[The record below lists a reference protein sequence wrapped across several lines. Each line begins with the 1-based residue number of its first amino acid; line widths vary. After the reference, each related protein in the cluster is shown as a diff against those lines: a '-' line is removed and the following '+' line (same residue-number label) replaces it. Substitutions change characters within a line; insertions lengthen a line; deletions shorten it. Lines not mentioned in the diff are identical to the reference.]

1 MVDHAHSCDV
11 RTFDVR
17 TFDVRTIAA
26 HAFHTLGAGT
36 LKPESSRCPR
46 PYPPPSP
53 TLPSAC
59 GGGLGRGAGEGR
71 EGAYDHG
78 GKSQS
83 LDFSR
88 GQIAALFVL
97 FASIVAIPLL
107 LHPLPPIS
115 DYINHLS
122 RMHVIATIGSDSD
135 LARFYQVN
143 WAVIPNLMM
152 DMILPAL
159 VRIMSIY
166 AAGQA
171 YMIASFVLILSGT
184 FALNRQLHGRWSVL
198 PLAAF
203 PLLYNYVFLVG
214 TMNYVSGIGLSLW
227 ALVTWIALRERNLV
241 LRLTVS
247 AAFVAA
253 LFFCHLYA
261 LGTYGLGLLAFEL
274 HRLWSS
280 PSPASVGGA
289 PLPVDAACEPG
300 DHKGRSDGG
309 RSRYPLPTLAR
320 LQGRVGRGTLPARLL
335 DFVATGLPFLP
346 VLPLLMMSPTWGLR
360 GEMGWELAGKIDGLL
375 YVINV
380 YSGAV
385 GSLLAAVMAAAAGFM
400 LYHRAL
406 RFHAFGFVLLAVGAI
421 VYMALPRVAFDTYMA
436 DQRLPISLAF
446 MVIACAQLD
455 LRGFGPRHAFVR
467 RGAVAV
473 LFLLLAARVL
483 EVQTV
488 WAELSPGAAS
498 FRQSVALIDRG
509 AKVMVA
515 YADPDGGDNV
525 LNLGLVH
532 AACLAV
538 IERSAL
544 VTTVFTVVG
553 KQVLHVR
560 ADYRDRVDTQD
571 GTPPTIENLLHVS
584 KQVASGDDYW
594 RRWTKDYDYLY
605 VLFTDGRHENPD
617 PARLTPIFAGEKFM
631 LYRIEN
637 AQIADAG
644 RSAR

>member
-1 MVDHAHSCDV
+1 MFCWKSATMVDHAHSLDV
-11 RTFDVR
+11 RAFDVRSFAPHAFDTFDV
-17 TFDVRTIAA
+17 D
-26 HAFHTLGAGT
+26 TLRPDSPHRP
-36 LKPESSRCPR
+36 KSSP
-46 PYPPPSP
+46 
-53 TLPSAC
+53 
-59 GGGLGRGAGEGR
+59 
-71 EGAYDHG
+71 AYDGG
-78 GKSQS
+78 GKSPI

-88 GQIAALFVL
+88 RQIAALFVL
-97 FASIVAIPLL
+97 FAFIAAIPVL

-122 RMHVIATIGSDSD
+122 RMHVIAAIGRDSD

-143 WAVIPNLMM
+143 WEVIPNLMM
-152 DMILPAL
+152 DMILPVL

-171 YMIASFVLILSGT
+171 YMIASFVLILAGT

-227 ALVTWIALRERNLV
+227 ALVAWIALRERNLV
-241 LRLTVS
+241 LRLIVS
-247 AAFVAA
+247 AAFVPA

-274 HRLWSS
+274 HRLCICRAIS
-280 PSPASVGGA
+280 AVGATLVAA
-289 PLPVDAACEPG
+289 PLPADAMRKPG
-300 DHKGRSDGG
+300 DHKGRP
-309 RSRYPLPTLAR
+309 YE
-320 LQGRVGRGTLPARLL
+320 GRGRHPTARTLPARLF

-346 VLPLLMMSPTWGLR
+346 VLPLMMMSPTWGLR
-360 GEMGWELAGKIDGLL
+360 SEIGWELNGKIDGLL
-375 YVINV
+375 YVVNV
-380 YSGAV
+380 YSSTVGA
-385 GSLLAAVMAAAAGFM
+385 LLAAVLAIAVGFL
-400 LYHRAL
+400 LYHRTL

-421 VYMALPRVAFDTYMA
+421 VYMAMPRVIFDTYMA

-455 LRGFGPRHAFVR
+455 LRRLGLRHAFVR
-467 RGAVAV
+467 QGAVAV
-473 LFLLLAARVL
+473 LFLLLAVRVL

-488 WAELSPGAAS
+488 WASLSPGAAS
-498 FRQSVALIDRG
+498 FRESVALIDRG

-525 LNLGLVH
+525 RNLGLVH
-532 AACLAV
+532 AACLAI

-560 ADYRDRVDTQD
+560 ADFRDRVDTQD
-571 GTPPTIENLLHVS
+571 GSPPTIENLLRVS
-584 KQVASGDDYW
+584 DHEASGDDYW
-594 RRWTKDYDYLY
+594 RRWTTDYDYLY
-605 VLFTDGRHENPD
+605 VLFTDARHENPD

-644 RSAR
+644 RPAR